1 MDRLIDRQIDSFRN
15 VQKCTQC
22 IQLVEHTIFVYMDR
36 ESDGQIDGQL
46 LNLFREILPICVYLT
61 FIFLF
66 FTHLLLYSLST
77 SLTLSSSLSRFGIQL
92 LSLSLSLH
100 SSKVTSVIPVDS
112 YAREDEHLVL
122 MTSQG
127 NKKNLPLPLIY
138 DGYILDKCCF
148 NRFSVSSL
156 ISFFPTS
163 HFYLF
168 IY

>member
-1 MDRLIDRQIDSFRN
+1 M
-15 VQKCTQC
+15 
-22 IQLVEHTIFVYMDR
+22 
-36 ESDGQIDGQL
+36 
-46 LNLFREILPICVYLT
+46 CVSLT
-61 FIFLF
+61 FISFS
-66 FTHLLLYSLST
+66 FTRLLLYSLFYLFH
-77 SLTLSSSLSRFGIQL
+77 SLPLLPALSSNLSLSSSLSRFVIQL

-127 NKKNLPLPLIY
+127 NKNNLPLPFIY
-138 DGYILDKCCF
+138 DRYILDKCCF
-148 NRFSVSSL
+148 NRFSVSSP
-156 ISFFPTS
+156 ISFFPTL